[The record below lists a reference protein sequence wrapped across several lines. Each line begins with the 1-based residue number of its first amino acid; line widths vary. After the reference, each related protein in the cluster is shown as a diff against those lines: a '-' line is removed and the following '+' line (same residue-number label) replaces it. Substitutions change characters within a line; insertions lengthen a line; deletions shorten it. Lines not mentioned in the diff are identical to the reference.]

1 MGQGSRIVEGRRA
14 GRHHQLLG
22 FLGKV
27 WRVRVGREREEW
39 KDILRCAELLECSF
53 PQVLLCFETHH
64 SRSKTERDSTTSN
77 LPSSFSAPSRLC
89 RDVVPERL
97 TTSVTSFNFSLAS
110 ARLSAGF
117 FVLGGGRAGTGTA
130 CRLFRMQ
137 NIHKLHHRISS
148 A

>member
-1 MGQGSRIVEGRRA
+1 ME
-14 GRHHQLLG
+14 RH
-22 FLGKV
+22 
-27 WRVRVGREREEW
+27 
-39 KDILRCAELLECSF
+39 IA
-53 PQVLLCFETHH
+53 H

-77 LPSSFSAPSRLC
+77 LPSSFSAPSWLC

-137 NIHKLHHRISS
+137 NIHKNGATIATTKTGIRKLK
-148 A
+148 AVGVMPD